1 MTATNQTE
9 LRLTSPTFGKRIR
22 GMLGVDFYRLFHT
35 PLFYIFLA
43 IAAIIPAMVSAMTM
57 MPDQNGNTMEPLY
70 SNVWQ
75 IIASTKTLY
84 VIETIADY
92 ANMNMVFI
100 FGGIMVSIFIGH
112 DYSSGYVK
120 QLFTTHAKK
129 QDYMISKTLVCAF
142 AMACMCGTY
151 LLGGT
156 VGGLLAGYDTSV
168 NMGSLILAIL
178 GKAVMS
184 LGWASLYTF
193 LNIIFRRYF
202 GISIASSFFFG
213 TGILIIGAAAVIE
226 NLALPTE
233 MLNLFLYGA
242 SVNANL
248 SGGIGNFITCM
259 LVSAAWAVVY
269 NLLGTYIL
277 NRCDVY

>member
-1 MTATNQTE
+1 MTRE
-9 LRLTSPTFGKRIR
+9 LKFRNPSFSERIK

-35 PLFYIFLA
+35 PMFYIFLA

-75 IIASTKTLY
+75 IIAASKSLY

-112 DYSSGYVK
+112 DYKSGYVK

-129 QDYMISKTLVCAF
+129 QDYMISKSLVCAF
-142 AMACMCGTY
+142 AMACMCITY
-151 LLGGT
+151 FIGGT
-156 VGGLLAGYDTSV
+156 VGGLLVGYETTV
-168 NMGSLILAIL
+168 NVGSLLIAIL
-178 GKAVMS
+178 GKIIMS

-193 LNIIFRRYF
+193 LNVIFRRYF
-202 GISIASSFFFG
+202 GISVASSFFFG
-213 TGILIIGAAAVIE
+213 TGILIIGAAAIVE
-226 NLALPTE
+226 NLKLPTAF
-233 MLNLFLYGA
+233 LNIFLYGA

-248 SGGIGNFITCM
+248 SSGIGS
-259 LVSAAWAVVY
+259 LVICIVVSVAWAVIY
-269 NLLGTYIL
+269 NVAGTRLL
-277 NRCDVY
+277 NKCDVY

>member
-1 MTATNQTE
+1 MKRE
-9 LRLTSPTFGKRIR
+9 LKFESPSFGRRIK

-35 PLFYIFLA
+35 PMFYIFLA

-75 IIASTKTLY
+75 IIAATKSLY
-84 VIETIADY
+84 VIEGIADY

-100 FGGIMVSIFIGH
+100 FGGIMVSIFVGH
-112 DYSSGYVK
+112 DYKSGYVK

-142 AMACMCGTY
+142 AMASMCMTY
-151 LLGGT
+151 LIGGT
-156 VGGLLAGYDTSV
+156 VGGLIAGYETDV
-168 NMGSLILAIL
+168 NVGSLIIAIL
-178 GKAVMS
+178 GKIVMS

-193 LNIIFRRYF
+193 LNVIFRRYF
-202 GISIASSFFFG
+202 GISVASSFFFG
-213 TGILIIGAAAVIE
+213 TGILIIGAAAIVE
-226 NLALPTE
+226 NLKLPTAF
-233 MLNLFLYGA
+233 LNIFLYGS

-248 SGGIGNFITCM
+248 SSGIGALIICIA
-259 LVSAAWAVVY
+259 VSVAWAVIY
-269 NLLGTYIL
+269 NVAGTRLL
-277 NRCDVY
+277 NKCDVY

>member
-1 MTATNQTE
+1 MTRE
-9 LRLTSPTFGKRIR
+9 LKFRNPSFSERIK

-35 PLFYIFLA
+35 PMFYIFLC

-75 IIASTKTLY
+75 IVAATKSLY

-112 DYSSGYVK
+112 DYKSGYVK

-129 QDYMISKTLVCAF
+129 QDYMISKSLVCAF
-142 AMACMCGTY
+142 AMACMCITY
-151 LLGGT
+151 FIGGT
-156 VGGLLAGYDTSV
+156 VGGLLVGYETTV
-168 NMGSLILAIL
+168 NVGSLLIAIL
-178 GKAVMS
+178 GKIIMS

-193 LNIIFRRYF
+193 LNVIFRRYF
-202 GISIASSFFFG
+202 GISVASSFFFG
-213 TGILIIGAAAVIE
+213 TGILIIGAAAIVE
-226 NLALPTE
+226 NLKIPTAF
-233 MLNLFLYGA
+233 LNIFLYGA

-248 SGGIGNFITCM
+248 SSGIGSLLICIV
-259 LVSAAWAVVY
+259 VSVAWAVIY
-269 NLLGTYIL
+269 NVAGTRLL
-277 NRCDVY
+277 NKCDVY

>member
-1 MTATNQTE
+1 MTREITFE
-9 LRLTSPTFGKRIR
+9 SPSFGKRIK

-57 MPDQNGNTMEPLY
+57 MPGPDGSTVTPLY

-75 IIASTKTLY
+75 IIAASESLY
-84 VIETIADY
+84 VINTIADY

-112 DYSSGYVK
+112 DYKSGYVK

-129 QDYMISKTLVCAF
+129 QDYMISKSLVCAF
-142 AMACMCGTY
+142 AMACMCVTY
-151 LLGGT
+151 LIGGT
-156 VGGLLAGYDTSV
+156 VGGLLVGYDTTV
-168 NMGSLILAIL
+168 RVGSLLIAIL
-178 GKAVMS
+178 GKIIMS

-193 LNIIFRRYF
+193 LNVIFRRYF

-213 TGILIIGAAAVIE
+213 TGILIIGVAAIVE
-226 NLALPTE
+226 NLSIPTAF
-233 MLNLFLYGA
+233 LNIFLYGA

-248 SGGIGNFITCM
+248 ASGIGALIICTV
-259 LVSAAWAVVY
+259 VSAVWAIIY
-269 NLLGTYIL
+269 NLLGTKIL
-277 NRCDVY
+277 STSDVY

>member
-1 MTATNQTE
+1 MAHEITFE
-9 LRLTSPTFGKRIR
+9 SPSFQKRIK

-57 MPDQNGNTMEPLY
+57 MPDQSGNTMEPLY

-75 IIASTKTLY
+75 IIAAEESLY
-84 VIETIADY
+84 VIRTIADY

-112 DYSSGYVK
+112 DYKSGYVK

-129 QDYMISKTLVCAF
+129 QDYMISKSIVCAF
-142 AMACMCGTY
+142 AMACMCLTY
-151 LLGGT
+151 LIGGT
-156 VGGLLAGYDTSV
+156 VAGILVGYDTAV
-168 NMGSLILAIL
+168 NIGSLIIAIL
-178 GKAVMS
+178 GKMIMS

-193 LNIIFRRYF
+193 LNIIFRKYF

-213 TGILIIGAAAVIE
+213 TGILIIGVAAVVE
-226 NLALPTE
+226 NLAIPTE
-233 MLNLFLYGA
+233 FLNIFLYGA
-242 SVNANL
+242 SVNACL
-248 SGGIGNFITCM
+248 ASDITALITCI
-259 LVSAAWAVVY
+259 AASLSWAVIY
-269 NLLGTYIL
+269 NVAGTHIL
-277 NRCDVY
+277 NKCDVY